1 MNRIDR
7 LTAILIHLQSKR
19 IVKAK
24 EIAQRFEIS
33 IRTVYRDI
41 RALEDAGVPIGAEPG
56 IGYFIVEG
64 YYLPPVMFTR
74 DEAGALLMGGKLIDK
89 FSDMSVQNHFNASLY
104 KIKSVLSEREKDYLD
119 TLNTHVEVL
128 NAAKKEKQGS
138 ENNLLSEIQGI
149 LGQNK
154 IIHIEYLSKYKD
166 ELTSR
171 FLEPI
176 GLCFYGSN
184 WHLIA
189 FCRLRNDYRD
199 FRVDRIK
206 HFSVP
211 GETFEKER
219 HDSLENLVQKLV
231 VSPDL
236 KTATVRFH
244 KSVVRFIKEERYY
257 FGFIAEQEENDWT
270 RMDFMVHSYTYFA
283 NWLLAFVNKVEVV
296 APSKLHT
303 KLQKISLDLF
313 HHYHKKK

>member
-7 LTAILIHLQSKR
+7 LTAIIIHLQSKR

-33 IRTVYRDI
+33 LRTVYRDI

-56 IGYFIVEG
+56 KGYYIVEG

-89 FSDMSVQNHFNASLY
+89 FSDLSVQNHFNASLY
-104 KIKSVLSEREKDYLD
+104 KIKSVLSVKEKDFLD
-119 TLNTHVEVL
+119 TLNTHIEVL
-128 NAAKKEKQGS
+128 NAAKQEKQGS
-138 ENNLLSEIQGI
+138 GNNLLSEIQGI
-149 LGQNK
+149 LGQSR
-154 IIHIEYLSKYKD
+154 IIHIEYLSGYKD

-171 FLEPI
+171 SLEPI
-176 GLCFYGSN
+176 GLCFYGSK

-189 FCRLRNDYRD
+189 FCMLRKDYRD

-206 HFSVP
+206 RFSVT
-211 GETFEKER
+211 GETFQRET
-219 HDSLENLVQKLV
+219 HDSLQNLVQKLV

-236 KTATVRFH
+236 KSATVRFH
-244 KSVVRFIKEERYY
+244 KSVVQFIKEERYY
-257 FGFIAEQEENDWT
+257 FGFIAEQEEKDWT

-283 NWLLAFVNKVEVV
+283 NWLLTFVNKVEVV
-296 APSKLHT
+296 TPSKLQT
-303 KLQKISLDLF
+303 RLQKISQALF
-313 HHYHKKK
+313 HHYHKV